1 MKQKVNKNK
10 NRNMNDIT
18 QNKKNSEQK
27 TNMTNKTEI
36 ET

>member
-18 QNKKNSEQK
+18 HNKTNSEKK